1 MLHLLKKRFVVVL
14 TVDSV
19 VSLLFADVLRC
30 ADGEEDKR
38 PVLHVRTAGHG
49 HVRVQQ
55 RPRGL
60 HEGVPLP
67 ALDRKNSLA
76 SVVTSSDLL
85 SSY

>member
-1 MLHLLKKRFVVVL
+1 MLL
-14 TVDSV
+14 
-19 VSLLFADVLRC
+19 ADVLRC
-30 ADGEEDKR
+30 ADGEEAER

-60 HEGVPLP
+60 HEGFPLP

-76 SVVTSSDLL
+76 SVVISSLL
-85 SSY
+85 IKRID